1 MKRPLLVL
9 AAVAAAAVL
18 AFLVWPRGGRD
29 TGDKATGGEGSVPLA
44 ATASGKVAPDPRPDH
59 PPPPGA
65 GHSAESPRP
74 RLTPEARARLAGAIE
89 EARSKRTARTAA
101 PAAASPTRLDLRDR
115 IGVTTDWERRQI
127 GALNDLL
134 GECYDLGRA
143 EDPAL
148 AGKVMLLFT
157 VSGEPGVGG
166 LVSDAH
172 FDETGTTIAQAT
184 ARECMIESLGALEL
198 EPPPE
203 GISVSRQITL
213 DLAPD

>member
-1 MKRPLLVL
+1 MKRPLLAH
-9 AAVAAAAVL
+9 AAVVAAAVL
-18 AFLVWPRGGRD
+18 AYLVWPRGERA
-29 TGDKATGGEGSVPLA
+29 TGDTATGAEASVPLA
-44 ATASGKVAPDPRPDH
+44 APASAKVAPDPRSGDPA
-59 PPPPGA
+59 PPRA
-65 GHSAESPRP
+65 GSAESPRP

-89 EARSKRTARTAA
+89 EARTKRTARTAA
-101 PAAASPTRLDLRDR
+101 PTAAASPTRLDLRDR
-115 IGVTTDWERRQI
+115 VGVTTDWERRQI
-127 GALNDLL
+127 DALNDLL

-148 AGKVMLLFT
+148 QGKVMLLFT

-172 FDETGTTIAQAT
+172 FDESGTTIAQAT

-203 GISVSRQITL
+203 GIQVSRQITL